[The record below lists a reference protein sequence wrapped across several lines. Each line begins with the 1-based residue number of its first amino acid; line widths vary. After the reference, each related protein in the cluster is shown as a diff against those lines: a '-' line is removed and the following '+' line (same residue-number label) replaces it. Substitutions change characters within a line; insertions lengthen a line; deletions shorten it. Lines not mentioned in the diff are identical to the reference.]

1 MKHRIVITGI
11 GVVTSIG
18 IGGEVFWENLLS
30 GQSGITEVES
40 FDTGEYNVHRG
51 GEVKTFQ
58 PEDYIFKLN
67 SEYIGRASQFAIAAA
82 RLACTD
88 AGGFDLNVI

>member
-18 IGGEVFWENLLS
+18 IGGKEFWENLLS

-51 GEVKTFQ
+51 GEVKNFQ
-58 PEDYIFKLN
+58 PEDYILN
-67 SEYIGRASQFAIAAA
+67 
-82 RLACTD
+82 
-88 AGGFDLNVI
+88 